1 MISDEITGNLFE
13 SAYADEARLFEP
25 GAVFTDRTLLRHI
38 TKRFPAGF
46 HDYKLEDKTVKY
58 WIDQGLPQTE
68 VTADSNTTKLS
79 AESLARINLDAK
91 LLEKLDK
98 IEKISEKITRRKSY

>member
-1 MISDEITGNLFE
+1 M
-13 SAYADEARLFEP
+13 
-25 GAVFTDRTLLRHI
+25 
-38 TKRFPAGF
+38 K
-46 HDYKLEDKTVKY
+46 KKKT
-58 WIDQGLPQTE
+58 QQTE

>member
-1 MISDEITGNLFE
+1 M
-13 SAYADEARLFEP
+13 
-25 GAVFTDRTLLRHI
+25 
-38 TKRFPAGF
+38 
-46 HDYKLEDKTVKY
+46 EDKTVKY